1 VEHDIMEEER
11 ARPVRARF
19 ELAACRM
26 AEAWL
31 AAGRILV
38 SASDM
43 KLAREF
49 LEQAGWRVEETTGCR
64 VRVVTHEGRTEEMTR
79 EDAVLA
85 ALRRLADKK

>member
-1 VEHDIMEEER
+1 VEHDVMTEQ

-31 AAGRILV
+31 AAGRVRV

-49 LEQAGWRVEETTGCR
+49 LEQAGWRVEDTPGCR
-64 VRVVTHEGRTEEMTR
+64 VRVVTHEGHAEEMTR
-79 EDAVLA
+79 EAAVLA
-85 ALRRLADKK
+85 ALRRLAEKK